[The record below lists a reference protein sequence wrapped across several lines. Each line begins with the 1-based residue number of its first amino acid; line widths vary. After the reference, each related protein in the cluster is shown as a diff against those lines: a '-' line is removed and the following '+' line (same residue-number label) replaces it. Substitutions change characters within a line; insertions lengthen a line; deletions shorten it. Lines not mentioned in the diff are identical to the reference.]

1 MSTKMT
7 SSRPY
12 FIRAVY
18 EWILDNNCT
27 PHIVVNAHLEG
38 VRVPQQHVSS
48 DGQIVLNIAP
58 GAITDFFMD
67 NHEIAFS
74 ARFGGV
80 AQTIQVP
87 CYAVMGIYARENGR
101 GMMFEHEDPPPPTPK
116 EPTPKGPAAVQD
128 IKTGKR
134 PGLRVVK

>member
-1 MSTKMT
+1 MSSTMT

-18 EWILDNNCT
+18 EWIMDNNCT
-27 PHIVVNAHLEG
+27 PHIVVNAHVEG
-38 VRVPQQHVSS
+38 VRVPQQHVNT

-58 GAITDFFMD
+58 DAITDFSMD
-67 NHEIAFS
+67 NDAIGFS
-74 ARFGGV
+74 ARFSGV
-80 AQTIQVP
+80 ANSIYVP
-87 CYAVMGIYARENGR
+87 CYAILGIYARENGR
-101 GMMFEHEDPPPPTPK
+101 GMMFDHEEPPLPPPAPEPK
-116 EPTPKGPAAVQD
+116 APATVKD